1 MSSALYK
8 KVGVAAFIM
17 TVSIFLSR
25 LMGLAREM
33 VIARAGG
40 AGEAVD
46 AYQVAFMIPE
56 ILNHVVASGFL
67 SVTFIP
73 IFAGY
78 LAADREAE
86 GWAVFSLILTVFGL
100 GLAAAIGVAWLF
112 APELVALL
120 APGLP
125 EGAAFQS
132 AVRMTRIII
141 PAQFFFFSGGL
152 FMAVQFARE
161 RFLIPALAPLFYN
174 LGIILG
180 GVLLGPRLGVEGFAW
195 GVLAGAFLGN
205 FAVQYHGA
213 RQIGMRW
220 GFVFNLRH
228 PDLKRYIL
236 LTLPLMVGLS
246 MTFSTEIFMRFF
258 GSFLPP
264 GSIAG
269 LNYGLRIMLL
279 LVAFFGQAVGVAAFP
294 FLARLAAQQ
303 KISEMNRLLNGTLR
317 YLALVVPFSV
327 LLMVL
332 RSEVVQ
338 VLFERGQ
345 FDAAATAL
353 TARVLACLL
362 VGAFAFAAQTVVVR
376 GYYAI
381 QNTLFPALFGTV
393 AVVASIPLY
402 IVGMQRL
409 GVQGVALAISLSV
422 ILQVVL
428 LYVLWNRRME
438 NPGSREVYRFYLKIF
453 ALSLPLGLVLEAGRQ
468 ALRALL
474 PAADSLAGTLGVV
487 FGTGALCVALL
498 ASVGHL
504 LRIVEIDDFLGRIW
518 ARLRP

>member
-8 KVGVAAFIM
+8 KVGVAAVIM

-33 VIARAGG
+33 VIAHAGG

-46 AYQVAFMIPE
+46 AYQVAFMLPE

-73 IFAGY
+73 IFARY
-78 LAADREAE
+78 LAADREAQ
-86 GWAVFSLILTVFGL
+86 GWAVFSLIMTVFGL
-100 GLAAAIGVAWLF
+100 GLAAAIAVAFLF

-125 EGAAFQS
+125 AGDTFGS

-152 FMAVQFARE
+152 LMAVQFARK
-161 RFLIPALAPLFYN
+161 RFLVPALAPLFYN

-180 GVLLGPRLGVEGFAW
+180 GLLLGPRLGIEGFAW
-195 GVLAGAFLGN
+195 GVLGGAFVGN
-205 FAVQYHGA
+205 FAVQYFGA

-220 GFVFNLRH
+220 RFVFTLRH

-294 FLARLAAQQ
+294 FLASLAAQQ
-303 KISEMNRLLNGTLR
+303 KIGEMNRLLNGTLR
-317 YLALVVPFSV
+317 YLALVVPFSA

-332 RSEVVQ
+332 RSEVVR

-362 VGAFAFAAQTVVVR
+362 LGAFAFTAHTVVVR
-376 GYYAI
+376 GYYAV

-393 AVVASIPLY
+393 AVVASLPLY
-402 IVGMQRL
+402 LVGMQRF

-428 LYVLWNRRME
+428 LYALWNRRTG
-438 NPGSREVYRFYLKIF
+438 NSGSRAVYRFYLKIF
-453 ALSLPLGLVLEAGRQ
+453 ALSLPLGLALEGGRQ
-468 ALRALL
+468 ALRALV
-474 PAADSLAGTLGVV
+474 PAADSFAGSLGVAC
-487 FGTGALCVALL
+487 GTGALFVALL
-498 ASVGHL
+498 AASGHL
-504 LRIVEIDDFLGRIW
+504 LRIQEIDDFLARIW
-518 ARLRP
+518 ARLRA

>member
-1 MSSALYK
+1 MSSALSK
-8 KVGVAAFIM
+8 KVGVAALIM

-33 VIARAGG
+33 VIAHAGG
-40 AGEAVD
+40 TGEAVD

-56 ILNHVVASGFL
+56 VLNHVAASGFL

-73 IFAGY
+73 IFARY
-78 LAADREAE
+78 LTAHQEEE
-86 GWAVFSLILTVFGL
+86 GWAVFSLIMTVFGL
-100 GLAAAIGVAWLF
+100 GLAAAIGVACLF
-112 APELVALL
+112 APQLVALL

-125 EGAAFQS
+125 QGAVFQK

-152 FMAVQFARE
+152 LMAVQFARE
-161 RFLIPALAPLFYN
+161 RFLIPALAPLLYN

-180 GVLLGPRLGVEGFAW
+180 GLLLGPRLGIEGFAW
-195 GVLAGAFLGN
+195 GVLGGAFLGN
-205 FAVQYHGA
+205 FVAQYHGA
-213 RQIGMRW
+213 RQIGMHW
-220 GFVFNLRH
+220 GFLFNLGH

-294 FLARLAAQQ
+294 FLARLAAQGQ
-303 KISEMNRLLNGTLR
+303 IDEMNRLLNGTLR

-332 RSEVVQ
+332 RSEVVR
-338 VLFERGQ
+338 VLFQRGQ

-353 TARVLACLL
+353 TAQVLACLL
-362 VGAFAFAAQTVVVR
+362 PGAFAFAAQTVVVR

-381 QNTLFPALFGTV
+381 QNTLYPALFGTA
-393 AVVASIPLY
+393 AVLASIPLY
-402 IVGMQRL
+402 RVGMQRL

-422 ILQVVL
+422 ILQVVV
-428 LYVLWNRRME
+428 LYALWNRRTV
-438 NPGSREVYRFYLKIF
+438 NPGSRQVYRFYLKIM
-453 ALSLPLGLVLEAGRQ
+453 ALSLPLGLLLAGGRQ
-468 ALRALL
+468 VLRALL
-474 PAADSLAGTLGVV
+474 PAPDSFAGSLGVV
-487 FGTGALCVALL
+487 LGTAGLCVAALTLL
-498 ASVGHL
+498 GHRL
-504 LRIVEIDDFLGRIW
+504 GIREIDDLLARVR
-518 ARLRP
+518 ARLRV

>member
-1 MSSALYK
+1 MSSALSK

-25 LMGLAREM
+25 LIGLAREM
-33 VIARAGG
+33 VIAHAGG
-40 AGEAVD
+40 AGQAVD

-56 ILNHVVASGFL
+56 VLNHVVASGFL

-73 IFAGY
+73 IFARY

-86 GWAVFSLILTVFGL
+86 GWTVFSLIMTVFGL
-100 GLAAAIGVAWLF
+100 GLAAAIGVACLF

-125 EGAAFQS
+125 EGPVFDS

-180 GVLLGPRLGVEGFAW
+180 GVLLGPRLGIEGFAW
-195 GVLAGAFLGN
+195 GVLLGAFLGN
-205 FAVQYHGA
+205 FAVQYFGA

-220 GFVFNLRH
+220 GLVCNLRH

-264 GSIAG
+264 GSIAA
-269 LNYGLRIMLL
+269 LNYGLRVMLL

-294 FLARLAAQQ
+294 FLARLAAQR
-303 KISEMNRLLNGTLR
+303 KIDEMNRLLNGTLR

-332 RSEVVQ
+332 RTEVVR
-338 VLFERGQ
+338 VLFQRGR

-353 TARVLACLL
+353 TAQVLACLL
-362 VGAFAFAAQTVVVR
+362 PAAFAFAAQTVVVR

-381 QNTLFPALFGTV
+381 QNTLFPALFGTA
-393 AVVASIPLY
+393 AVLASIPFYL
-402 IVGMQRL
+402 VGMQRL

-422 ILQVVL
+422 ILQVVV
-428 LYVLWNRRME
+428 LYALWNRRIG
-438 NPGSREVYRFYLKIF
+438 NPGSRQVYRFYLKIM
-453 ALSLPLGLVLEAGRQ
+453 ALSLPLGFLLVGGRQ

-474 PAADSLAGTLGVV
+474 PAPDSFAGSLGVV
-487 FGTGALCVALL
+487 FGTAGLCVAALILL
-498 ASVGHL
+498 GQRL
-504 LRIVEIDDFLGRIW
+504 GIREIDDLLARVR
-518 ARLRP
+518 ARLRS

>member
-1 MSSALYK
+1 
-8 KVGVAAFIM
+8 
-17 TVSIFLSR
+17 
-25 LMGLAREM
+25 
-33 VIARAGG
+33 
-40 AGEAVD
+40 
-46 AYQVAFMIPE
+46 
-56 ILNHVVASGFL
+56 
-67 SVTFIP
+67 
-73 IFAGY
+73 
-78 LAADREAE
+78 
-86 GWAVFSLILTVFGL
+86 
-100 GLAAAIGVAWLF
+100 
-112 APELVALL
+112 
-120 APGLP
+120 
-125 EGAAFQS
+125 
-132 AVRMTRIII
+132 
-141 PAQFFFFSGGL
+141 
-152 FMAVQFARE
+152 
-161 RFLIPALAPLFYN
+161 
-174 LGIILG
+174 
-180 GVLLGPRLGVEGFAW
+180 
-195 GVLAGAFLGN
+195 
-205 FAVQYHGA
+205 
-213 RQIGMRW
+213 MRW

-294 FLARLAAQQ
+294 FLARLAAQR
-303 KISEMNRLLNGTLR
+303 KIGEMNRLLNGTLR

-402 IVGMQRL
+402 IVDGTPGGPGRGVGDFAL
-409 GVQGVALAISLSV
+409 GHLE
-422 ILQVVL
+422 VVL
-428 LYVLWNRRME
+428 VVRLQPRME
-438 NPGSREVYRFYLKIF
+438 TLVVGVNRSRT
-453 ALSLPLGLVLEAGRQ
+453 S
-468 ALRALL
+468 
-474 PAADSLAGTLGVV
+474 
-487 FGTGALCVALL
+487 
-498 ASVGHL
+498 
-504 LRIVEIDDFLGRIW
+504 
-518 ARLRP
+518 